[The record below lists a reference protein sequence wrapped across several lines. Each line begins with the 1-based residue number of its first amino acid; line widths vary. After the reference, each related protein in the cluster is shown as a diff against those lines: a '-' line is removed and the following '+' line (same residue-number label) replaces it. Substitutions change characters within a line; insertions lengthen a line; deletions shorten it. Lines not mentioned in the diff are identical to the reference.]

1 MSSFIKETIIY
12 FIILQKKP
20 QHSILKLMDI
30 FVYLNL
36 NLFTIFPKRD
46 SLLSSDTRLLLL
58 SFSSLFSEL
67 ISCLSLLICAELFN
81 ISFNAV
87 CPNYLLF
94 ISCSLSSI
102 LFAEILK
109 MSLSEP
115 SLLFSASSL
124 FTKLIFCFSLF
135 SCAGMFKLSLLAS
148 EYFLFSIC
156 FSLSELF
163 AKFFLALVKTSEVSL
178 ESHRT
183 CRYPTTSRNL
193 AIFSIDFGNRLK
205 TKHHQIRI

>member
-20 QHSILKLMDI
+20 QHSILKLRDI
-30 FVYLNL
+30 FVHLNL

-67 ISCLSLLICAELFN
+67 ISCL
-81 ISFNAV
+81 
-87 CPNYLLF
+87 Y
-94 ISCSLSSI
+94 
-102 LFAEILK
+102 
-109 MSLSEP
+109 
-115 SLLFSASSL
+115 LLFSASSL
-124 FTKLIFCFSLF
+124 FSQLIFCFSLF
-135 SCAGMFKLSLLAS
+135 SCAGMFKLSLLVS
-148 EYFLFSIC
+148 FLFSIC
-156 FSLSELF
+156 FSSSELF
-163 AKFFLALVKTSEVSL
+163 ANFFLALVKTSEVSL

-205 TKHHQIRI
+205 NKASSNLHSGLDNTSDHA